1 MRITFNA
8 LALAMAFAAAPAVA
22 QVPCFVTPFG
32 AIVGSGDDAVLP
44 VQTLGFSFPF
54 NGTTYDRIY
63 PVTNGFCYLGN
74 AASPV
79 PTLSLCCNG
88 SAATMAAALNPMLC
102 PFYNDLNMIAG
113 QGSVMVENSAPNRC
127 IVTWSGA
134 VQYGQT
140 RVFDLQMQIYSTGEV
155 LFFYGPAMSLL
166 SGTAGLV
173 GMSPGSGAAVPP
185 PSNFAAAPF
194 VVGNTNYEIF
204 SNLVNLDIVGQTL
217 DFIPTGPNQYLVT
230 KISCSASNNSY
241 GVGCLRSYAS
251 FYENFVAGSLD
262 LGGTSMTVINAGGQY
277 LAISGLAS
285 YVAPSAAAAPLALTD
300 DSVVLQALT
309 APFNYP
315 GGSTSSLSICS
326 NGFVSVAP
334 GNTTA
339 YTPNVAAML
348 NAPPGAYWGWHD
360 YNPLAAGS
368 GQVKFEEIGGVA
380 YITWDGVYDFGGLNS
395 ASANTFQMQFDT
407 NSGNVSWVFQAP
419 SGLGNGYLVGYSP
432 AGASLDGGNKDLSVD
447 LAVSFTTSAVDI
459 SPLVASA
466 SPTPRLGVTVQY
478 QVTNVPVGTLL
489 CVHLISFAQIN
500 PGLDLGFIGAPTCN
514 AYVVTA
520 AGTSLLLFG
529 AAPTFTSP
537 VTIPS
542 QAFALG
548 LTLYNQFSSLSAGVN
563 ALGVLT
569 SNGITSN
576 IQAF

>member
-1 MRITFNA
+1 MRTTFNT

-32 AIVGSGDDAVLP
+32 AIVGTGDDVVLP
-44 VQTLGFSFPF
+44 VQNLGFSFPF

-79 PTLSLCCNG
+79 PTAPLCCIG
-88 SAATMAAALNPMLC
+88 SAALMAAALNPMLC

-113 QGSVMVENSAPNRC
+113 QGAVMVDNSATNRC

-134 VQYGQT
+134 VQYSQT

-155 LFFYGPAMSLL
+155 LFFYGPAMTLL
-166 SGTAGLV
+166 TTTAGLV

-204 SNLVNLDIVGQTL
+204 SNLVNLDVVGQTL
-217 DFIPTGPNQYLVT
+217 DFIPTGSNQYLVT
-230 KISCSASNNSY
+230 KINCAASNSSY
-241 GVGCLRSYAS
+241 GVGCISAYAS

-262 LGGTSMTVINAGGQY
+262 LGGTSMTVINTGGQY
-277 LAISGLAS
+277 TAISGLAS
-285 YVAPSAAAAPLALTD
+285 YVAPSAAAVPLVLTD
-300 DSVVLQALT
+300 DSVVLQALA

-334 GNTTA
+334 GNTTGF
-339 YTPNVAAML
+339 TPTVATML
-348 NAPPGAYWGWHD
+348 NAPAGAYWGWHD
-360 YNPLAAGS
+360 YNPVAAGS
-368 GQVKFEEIGGVA
+368 GQVKFEESGGVA
-380 YITWDGVYDFGGLNS
+380 YITWDGVFDFAGTTPNI
-395 ASANTFQMQFDT
+395 FQLQFDT

-432 AGASLDGGNKDLSVD
+432 AGASADGGNKDLSAV
-447 LAVSFTTSAVDI
+447 LAASFTTGAVDVL
-459 SPLVASA
+459 PLVASA
-466 SPTPRLGVTVQY
+466 SPTPRLGATVQY
-478 QVTNVPVGTLL
+478 QVVNVPVGTLL
-489 CVHLISFAQIN
+489 CVHLISFAQLN
-500 PGLDLGFIGAPTCN
+500 PGLDLGFIGAPTCS

-548 LTLYNQFSSLSAGVN
+548 LTLYNQFASLSAGVN

-569 SNGITSN
+569 SNGINSN
-576 IQAF
+576 IQVF

>member
-1 MRITFNA
+1 
-8 LALAMAFAAAPAVA
+8 MAFAAAPAVA

-32 AIVGSGDDAVLP
+32 AIVGTGDDVVLP

-88 SAATMAAALNPMLC
+88 SAAIMAAALNPMLC

-113 QGSVMVENSAPNRC
+113 QGAVMVDNSAANRC
-127 IVTWSGA
+127 VVTWSGA
-134 VQYGQT
+134 VQYQQT
-140 RVFDLQMQIYSTGEV
+140 RVFDFQMQIHSTGEV

-166 SGTAGLV
+166 TPTAGLV

-185 PSNFAAAPF
+185 QSNFAAAPF
-194 VVGNTNYEIF
+194 VVGNTSYEIF
-204 SNLVNLDIVGQTL
+204 SNAVNLDVVGQTL
-217 DFIPTGPNQYLVT
+217 DFIPTGPNQYIVT
-230 KISCSASNNSY
+230 KINCAASNSSY
-241 GVGCLRSYAS
+241 GVGCISSYTS

-262 LGGTSMTVINAGGQY
+262 LGGTSMTAINTGGQY
-277 LAISGLAS
+277 TVISGLAS
-285 YVAPSAAAAPLALTD
+285 YVAPSAAAVPLVLID
-300 DSVVLQALT
+300 DSVVLQALA
-309 APFNYP
+309 APFNYL

-334 GNTTA
+334 GNTLA
-339 YTPNVAAML
+339 FTPVLATML
-348 NAPPGAYWGWHD
+348 NAPAGAYWGWHD
-360 YNPLAAGS
+360 YNPAAAGS
-368 GQVKFEEIGGVA
+368 GQVKFEESGGVA
-380 YITWDGVYDFGGLNS
+380 YITWDGVYDYGGTS
-395 ASANTFQMQFDT
+395 PASANTFQMQFDT

-432 AGASLDGGNKDLSVD
+432 AGASEDGGGKDLSAV
-447 LAVSFTTSAVDI
+447 LAASFTTGAVDVP
-459 SPLVASA
+459 PLVASA
-466 SPTPRLGVTVQY
+466 SPTPRLGATVQY

-489 CVHLISFAQIN
+489 CVHLISFAQLN

-537 VTIPS
+537 ITIPS

-548 LTLYNQFSSLSAGVN
+548 LTLYSQFASLSAGVN
-563 ALGVLT
+563 ALGVMT
-569 SNGITSN
+569 SNGINSN
-576 IQAF
+576 IQVF